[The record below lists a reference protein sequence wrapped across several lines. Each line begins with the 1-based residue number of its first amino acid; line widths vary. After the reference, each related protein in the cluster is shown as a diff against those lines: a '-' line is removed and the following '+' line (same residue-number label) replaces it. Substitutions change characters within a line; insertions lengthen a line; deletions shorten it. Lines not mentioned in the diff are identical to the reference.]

1 MKSSLQSP
9 SFFVLNP
16 TDIPFGSCFFFAR
29 LDHGILLK
37 FVTQGDEIGEL
48 EAFFA
53 QEVPSAE
60 FHGFHKP
67 KWWLKTSKSIKP
79 LEVSPIILMDYGVCQ
94 DTLTCDCQWNMMF
107 YRHSMPLWATKWNQ
121 LYLCY
126 SVAGIR
132 LQVFYEQQS
141 YMIIIY
147 ACARQMCHL

>member
-67 KWWLKTSKSIKP
+67 K
-79 LEVSPIILMDYGVCQ
+79 
-94 DTLTCDCQWNMMF
+94 
-107 YRHSMPLWATKWNQ
+107 
-121 LYLCY
+121 
-126 SVAGIR
+126 
-132 LQVFYEQQS
+132 
-141 YMIIIY
+141 
-147 ACARQMCHL
+147 